1 MPPETIRSTAKSSV
15 PTRELVVSIHLQ
27 SATGVRG
34 ARLEGSLGRNID
46 KIHGSCLPISLF
58 FSQETIR
65 CKKAQICKIERKL
78 VPGTQE
84 RWRWVVDRQWLWL
97 LPNISALD
105 RRS

>member
-1 MPPETIRSTAKSSV
+1 MPPETIRITAKSSV
-15 PTRELVVSIHLQ
+15 PTREVVVSIHLQ

-34 ARLEGSLGRNID
+34 ARLVRQPRPEH

-58 FSQETIR
+58 FSQEKIR